1 MLVHWEI
8 LNVNLIGQMNSQV
21 VFIKGLV
28 NTFAIQICRLNTG
41 YSYQCR
47 RTSSTHEYLG
57 RKIFQGGS
65 TGELGGIFYALIM
78 TMLMQT
84 CIIALKSKV
93 YAL

>member
-1 MLVHWEI
+1 MHWEVS
-8 LNVNLIGQMNSQV
+8 NVSLIGQMNSQE
-21 VFIKGLV
+21 VFMKGLV
-28 NTFAIQICRLNTG
+28 NTFAMQICRLSTG

-47 RTSSTHEYLG
+47 RASSTHEYLG
-57 RKIFQGGS
+57 RKILQRGS
-65 TGELGGIFYALIM
+65 IGDLGGIFYALIM